1 MNPRKENVMQ
11 GNRVFA
17 ICMLILWCVLAFAVE
32 SESKSWVHRDVWLK
46 NEQGERITP
55 LENFTDPYSPRKTCG
70 TCHPY
75 STITSGFH
83 FQQGFD
89 EMSDTFNPRK
99 SWILSPGMYG
109 KW

>member
-1 MNPRKENVMQ
+1 MGAFRFLPL
-11 GNRVFA
+11 VFV
-17 ICMLILWCVLAFAVE
+17 ILWGLVV
-32 SESKSWVHRDVWLK
+32 SVPQSWGQVKPHRDVWLK

-55 LENFTDPYSPRKTCG
+55 EQSSFDAYSPKQTCG
-70 TCHPY
+70 GCHPY

-89 EMSDTFNPRK
+89 QMSDGYDSRRP
-99 SWILSPGMYG
+99 WILSPGMYG